1 MAILFDT
8 ILSKG
13 IREGNIPART
23 QEARDWYRNT
33 AQQQGKINETSL
45 LKGSDATRFT
55 SSPRIGQMYMF
66 TYNPKHKDTLPYWDR
81 FPLVF
86 PFRKVPGGFLGMNM
100 HYLPLP
106 YRAKLMDGLYSI
118 TNNTLYNDTTKLKLN
133 YDLLNGA
140 AQFKYFKPTVKHYLS
155 DHLTSKF
162 LYIFPAEWD
171 VALFLPLSR
180 FQKAANQKVWA
191 DSVKIIRG
199 R

>member
-1 MAILFDT
+1 MAVLFDT

-33 AQQQGKINETSL
+33 AKQQGRINETSL

-55 SSPRIGQMYMF
+55 NTPIIGQMYMF

-86 PFRKVPGGFLGMNM
+86 PFRKVPGGFLGLNM
-100 HYLPLP
+100 HYLPLQ

-140 AQFKYFKPTVKHYLS
+140 AQFRYFKPTVKHYLT
-155 DHLTSKF
+155 DHLMSRF
-162 LYIFPAEWD
+162 LYVFPAEWD
-171 VALFLPLSR
+171 IALFLPTER
-180 FQKAANQKVWA
+180 FQNASKQKVWA
-191 DSVKIIRG
+191 DSRKIIG

>member
-13 IREGNIPART
+13 IREGNVPART

-33 AQQQGKINETSL
+33 AQQQGKINETAL

-55 SSPRIGQMYMF
+55 NTPRIGQMYMF
-66 TYNPKHKDTLPYWDR
+66 TYNAKHKDTLPYWDR

-86 PFRKVPGGFLGMNM
+86 PFKKVPGGFLGLNM

-106 YRAKLMDGLYSI
+106 YRAKLMDGLYTIS
-118 TNNTLYNDTTKLKLN
+118 NNKLYNDTTKLKLS

-140 AQFKYFKPTVKHYLS
+140 SQFRYFKPTVKHYLT
-155 DHLTSKF
+155 DHLTSRF

-171 VALFLPLSR
+171 IALFLPLER
-180 FQKAANQKVWA
+180 FQNASKQKVWA
-191 DSVKIIRG
+191 DSRKIIG

>member
-45 LKGSDATRFT
+45 LKNSDATRFT

-140 AQFKYFKPTVKHYLS
+140 AQFRYFKPTVKHYLS

-171 VALFLPLSR
+171 IALFLPTER
-180 FQKAANQKVWA
+180 FQNAGKQKVWA
-191 DSVKIIRG
+191 DSRKIIG